1 MGDTRP
7 VAVELMRTLD
17 EKFIANSIVFE
28 SARPAAGFIADGAA
42 LRRADGS
49 LDRELIRRII
59 AGGSR
64 RMPAMRQRLM
74 PSPLGLT
81 TPGWVEID
89 DLDLDFHVRFLD
101 DVIDDAD
108 LAEVLSGRRNG
119 EMRLDRP
126 LWDFLVGE
134 SASGDVVIVGRV
146 HHAFGDGIFGMRVFD
161 ALVADQPYD
170 PGAIDESRPLIRAPR
185 TGAAMMVAAG
195 RAWWAAQDGPGGA
208 WREYWRKPF
217 RKRLSRWGG
226 RMLRPIRNR
235 EIARR
240 GLMQQHLPQW
250 RSAFAAF
257 DHSRVHRRARELG
270 GSVNS
275 LTVAVALEA
284 VEELMDATGDPALL
298 VPISRRVGSGGDE
311 RNHVRMV
318 RVSRPAGTVLEDAVP
333 LVQAAI
339 ERAAATGETG
349 TADGGWSGYASYLPG
364 RARPQYFGPSRV
376 RRLTLWPVVDPKDD
390 LAVFTSSY
398 GGTLSLAVTARPEV
412 DLDEV
417 VARFAL
423 RFPVKEMVA

>member
-1 MGDTRP
+1 MQDTRP

-17 EKFIANSIVFE
+17 EKFIANAIAFE
-28 SARPAAGFIADGAA
+28 SARPAAGFIAEGAA

-49 LDRELIRRII
+49 LDRQLIRRII

-74 PSPLGLT
+74 PAPLGLT
-81 TPGWVEID
+81 TPGWVPVD
-89 DLDLDFHVRFLD
+89 HLDLDYHVRFLD
-101 DVIDDAD
+101 EVIDDAD
-108 LAEVLSGRRNG
+108 LAETLAGRRNG

-134 SASGDVVIVGRV
+134 SAGGEVVIVGRV

-161 ALVADQPYD
+161 ALVADEPYD
-170 PGAIDESRPLIRAPR
+170 ADELDESRPLARAPR
-185 TGAAMMVAAG
+185 TGAGMLAAAG
-195 RAWWAAQDGPGGA
+195 RTWWAAQDGPRGA
-208 WREYWRKPF
+208 WREYRRKPF

-235 EIARR
+235 EIERR
-240 GLMQQHLPQW
+240 GLMRQVVPEW

-257 DHSRVHRRARELG
+257 DHSAAHRHSRQLG

-284 VEELMDATGDPALL
+284 VEQTIDATGDPALL
-298 VPISRRVGSGGDE
+298 VPISRRAGSGGDE
-311 RNHVRMV
+311 RNHVRMA
-318 RVSRPAGTVLEDAVP
+318 RVSRPAGAALEDAVP
-333 LVQAAI
+333 LVHAAI
-339 ERAAATGETG
+339 ARAVETGETG
-349 TADGGWSGYASYLPG
+349 TADGGWHGYASYLPG
-364 RARPQYFGPSRV
+364 RARAQYFGRARV
-376 RRLTLWPVVDPKDD
+376 QRLTLWPVVDPKDD

-398 GGTLSLAVTARPEV
+398 AGTLALAVTARPGV

-417 VARFAL
+417 VRRFSL
-423 RFPVKEMVA
+423 TFPAKEMAA

>member
-17 EKFIANSIVFE
+17 EKFIANAIAFE
-28 SARPAAGFIADGAA
+28 AARPAAGFIAEGAA

-49 LDRELIRRII
+49 LDRELIRQVI

-74 PSPLGLT
+74 QAPLGLT
-81 TPGWVEID
+81 TPGWVPVD
-89 DLDLDFHVRFLD
+89 HLDLDFHVRFLD

-108 LAEVLSGRRNG
+108 LAEVLAGRKNG
-119 EMRLDRP
+119 EMRLDHP

-134 SASGDVVIVGRV
+134 SASGDVVVVGRV

-161 ALVADQPYD
+161 ALVADEPYD
-170 PGAIDESRPLIRAPR
+170 PGPVDESRPPIRAPR
-185 TGAAMMVAAG
+185 TGAGLLVVAG
-195 RAWWAAQDGPGGA
+195 RTWWDAQYGPTGA

-235 EIARR
+235 EITRR
-240 GLMQQHLPQW
+240 GLVRQHLPLW

-257 DHSRVHRRARELG
+257 DHSLVHRRARELG
-270 GSVNS
+270 GSVTS
-275 LTVAVALEA
+275 LTVAIALEA
-284 VEELMDATGDPALL
+284 VEELAGATGDPALL

-398 GGTLSLAVTARPEV
+398 GGTLALAVTARPEV
-412 DLDEV
+412 DVDDV
-417 VARFAL
+417 VRRFAL

>member
-1 MGDTRP
+1 
-7 VAVELMRTLD
+7 
-17 EKFIANSIVFE
+17 
-28 SARPAAGFIADGAA
+28 
-42 LRRADGS
+42 
-49 LDRELIRRII
+49 
-59 AGGSR
+59 
-64 RMPAMRQRLM
+64 
-74 PSPLGLT
+74 
-81 TPGWVEID
+81 
-89 DLDLDFHVRFLD
+89 
-101 DVIDDAD
+101 
-108 LAEVLSGRRNG
+108 
-119 EMRLDRP
+119 
-126 LWDFLVGE
+126 
-134 SASGDVVIVGRV
+134 
-146 HHAFGDGIFGMRVFD
+146 
-161 ALVADQPYD
+161 
-170 PGAIDESRPLIRAPR
+170 
-185 TGAAMMVAAG
+185 
-195 RAWWAAQDGPGGA
+195 
-208 WREYWRKPF
+208 
-217 RKRLSRWGG
+217 
-226 RMLRPIRNR
+226 MLRPIRNR

-240 GLMQQHLPQW
+240 GLMQQHVPQW
-250 RSAFAAF
+250 RSAFAEF

-284 VEELMDATGDPALL
+284 VEELMDTTGDPALL

-364 RARPQYFGPSRV
+364 RARAQYFGPSRV

-398 GGTLSLAVTARPEV
+398 GGTLALAVTARPEV

-417 VARFAL
+417 VRRFAL